1 MLALG
6 LTEQQL
12 YDAAG
17 NHFDADAV
25 AFRLGGVLGTLG
37 APCKPAPVYLHPER
51 LLQLYARVRRQV
63 LLQGCPAEQPPIPSD
78 LRAPL
83 LLARSSHTTPL
94 AAEDGRGDL

>member
-12 YDAAG
+12 YDAVG
-17 NHFDADAV
+17 NHFNADAV

-37 APCKPAPVYLHPER
+37 APCEPAPVYLHPER
-51 LLQLYARVRRQV
+51 LLHLYARVRRQV
-63 LLQGCPAEQPPIPSD
+63 LLQGCPAEQSPFPSD

-94 AAEDGRGDL
+94 GAEDGRGDR